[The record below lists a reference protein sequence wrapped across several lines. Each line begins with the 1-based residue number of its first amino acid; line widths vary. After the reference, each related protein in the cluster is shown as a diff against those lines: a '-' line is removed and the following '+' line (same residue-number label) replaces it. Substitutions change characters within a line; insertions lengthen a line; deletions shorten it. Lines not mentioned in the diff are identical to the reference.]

1 MQRPTARTR
10 GTRATSTRWAS
21 GHRVVDRAHTLRK
34 DGGYDFTITWSGG
47 DTTQQCGH
55 SIQKTT
61 VFKEYIASKGIKKGP
76 AIKKPS

>member
-1 MQRPTARTR
+1 MIKEIT
-10 GTRATSTRWAS
+10 G
-21 GHRVVDRAHTLRK
+21 HTLRE